1 MANFF
6 CFVVHPPWRYCFSG
20 FGRPDGGKLMGDMLL
35 RDAKVIPF
43 FKVMFIFVY
52 EHTAVFRFMNT
63 QPDGF
68 ESGCLF
74 VFFSNR
80 SQGDSYPRPSMLTGL
95 PPTGLTSRRVLCN
108 L

>member
-74 VFFSNR
+74 VFFVKSFSGRLIPATVNVNR
-80 SQGDSYPRPSMLTGL
+80 LATYRPHFKAGSM
-95 PPTGLTSRRVLCN
+95 
-108 L
+108 